1 MSGNQSLTQ
10 HCSLHNE
17 ENDHDNDH
25 EKTYVTINADSFN
38 EKDFDNFLNC
48 LDTLRE
54 SENERKKS
62 KKVIKNYCVQVP
74 YIDNSLVIHD
84 EDSPGDDF
92 DRTCDEMKNNIS
104 QMFSYFEEDV
114 HLNYDDYDKL
124 NEKVPSPRK
133 ESIAKIVKKPKQ
145 NLSESFR
152 EKFIRNRRK
161 IKEMGEAGEAVD
173 TKPIIR
179 GAVKKWNAPITPNN
193 SLNKNQVDKIMNE
206 FNRVKINYYSKE
218 NYVEF
223 TDIDYFYCDTSD
235 IESIRSD
242 RVGKLK
248 RNVMSKFEEKEEDDD
263 DRKSRDIEVVPK
275 NSVRDKINMFTKM
288 DVLIQPCDEILQKTF
303 SAPSSLKML
312 QNKQKKEPSI
322 QMKSI
327 MKNTSAANKNQ
338 NKCFIKD
345 INNSLLHQAEI
356 DEDPAVEKQDEAP
369 LSQENR
375 CTMSLLYKIASYA
388 HLNDIDLL
396 MTLERIVN
404 QFDQSLLHTIDALMS
419 DDAFT
424 LVGNRMRHLN
434 VETRPSIEQFNEMFV
449 GEKIDMI
456 MENFDLQRIEADMIQ
471 LQFHVK
477 VVNRSKWTKDSVYI
491 NVIFMAQYETDS
503 CMVPPVG
510 CALPENTFFVYF
522 KTLFKV
528 LKGIGRVY
536 RRSCLINSVN
546 HRLMNNSN

>member
-161 IKEMGEAGEAVD
+161 IKEMGEAQAVD

-288 DVLIQPCDEILQKTF
+288 DVLIQPCDEVLQKTF

-536 RRSCLINSVN
+536 RRSCLIYSVN